1 MRRFHFYSLFV
12 LPAVFVTAIGSVAF
26 AQDVAPATVA
36 PQQDSVSQTVDSLFD
51 GLKKERNADKGKSI
65 AMQIV
70 GEWADSESPT
80 VNLLTQWAAEAVED
94 KRKSAAYDFL
104 DQAIL
109 LEPEYFEAIF
119 ARAQLHLADGDT
131 KKAMADINRV
141 LNDEPRHFLALAS
154 MAEILEASGRD
165 ELAIKAWERYLDIYP
180 SNREAQKELQDL
192 SEKLAG
198 QRS

>member
-1 MRRFHFYSLFV
+1 
-12 LPAVFVTAIGSVAF
+12 
-26 AQDVAPATVA
+26 
-36 PQQDSVSQTVDSLFD
+36 
-51 GLKKERNADKGKSI
+51 
-65 AMQIV
+65 
-70 GEWADSESPT
+70 
-80 VNLLTQWAAEAVED
+80 
-94 KRKSAAYDFL
+94 
-104 DQAIL
+104 
-109 LEPEYFEAIF
+109 
-119 ARAQLHLADGDT
+119 
-131 KKAMADINRV
+131 MADINRV

>member
-1 MRRFHFYSLFV
+1 
-12 LPAVFVTAIGSVAF
+12 
-26 AQDVAPATVA
+26 
-36 PQQDSVSQTVDSLFD
+36 
-51 GLKKERNADKGKSI
+51 LKKERNADKGKSI
-65 AMQIV
+65 AAQIIS
-70 GEWADSESPT
+70 EWADSDSPT

-94 KRKSAAYDFL
+94 KRQSAAFDFL

-131 KKAMADINRV
+131 KKAMSDINRV

-165 ELAIKAWERYLDIYP
+165 ELAVKAWERYLDIYP